1 MFANVGKKKTILY
14 LTLARSSD
22 IERAWFERERM
33 RFPSRSFVQRC
44 FPIFLSYQHN
54 PCLSWY
60 HPISLHFID
69 IISFFQVQI
78 NTHDES
84 FIYHK
89 IGFFFLFLPIFWS
102 IIILFLYGN
111 MVHRTKQGETT
122 YLQIYV
128 ILVCHR
134 KNYIWRT
141 LFQYDFS
148 SVRLKFKQ

>member
-1 MFANVGKKKTILY
+1 MLVKYNTYGTYVSNISKV
-14 LTLARSSD
+14 ARH
-22 IERAWFERERM
+22 RAWFERETT

-89 IGFFFLFLPIFWS
+89 IGRVFLLLPLSRS

-111 MVHRTKQGETT
+111 TVHRTKQGNTT
-122 YLQIYV
+122 CIYLQIYV
-128 ILVCHR
+128 IVVYHR
-134 KNYIWRT
+134 KYYIWRT
-141 LFQYDFS
+141 LFQWNFCIS
-148 SVRLKFKQ
+148 TFKI

>member
-1 MFANVGKKKTILY
+1 MFANVGKKNNTVSNISKVV
-14 LTLARSSD
+14 RH
-22 IERAWFERERM
+22 RACLIWKRKNEI
-33 RFPSRSFVQRC
+33 SISFVRTAL
-44 FPIFLSYQHN
+44 FSHLS
-54 PCLSWY
+54 LLY